1 MGGKSE
7 MRERERERLIDCL
20 LGTKDSRASV
30 VLLVPILKK

>member
-1 MGGKSE
+1 MGGKCE
-7 MRERERERLIDCL
+7 MRERLIDCL